1 MLFCCC
7 LALALQVNC
16 KEEKEREREEVVV
29 HLLFVLS
36 NPRKGVEGRRL
47 LFEKSHYSCIKP

>member
-1 MLFCCC
+1 MKRCCCCC
-7 LALALQVNC
+7 LALALQVKY
-16 KEEKEREREEVVV
+16 KEEEEKEEVVV

-36 NPRKGVEGRRL
+36 NPRKGVQGRRL

>member
-1 MLFCCC
+1 VKGCWCCC

-16 KEEKEREREEVVV
+16 KEEKEREEVVV

>member
-1 MLFCCC
+1 VKRCCCCC
-7 LALALQVNC
+7 LALALQVKY
-16 KEEKEREREEVVV
+16 KEEEEKEEVVV

-36 NPRKGVEGRRL
+36 NPRKGVQGRRL